1 MEVIVFAN
9 IFPTVTAD
17 FDHNIPQFVE
27 GTHQGSQNLSTQKAM
42 AIRFRNL
49 HTIQRFM
56 IQQYHPYLSTISIAT
71 TSS

>member
-1 MEVIVFAN
+1 MYSLQGYLK
-9 IFPTVTAD
+9 

-49 HTIQRFM
+49 HPIQRFM
-56 IQQYHPYLSTISIAT
+56 IHQNHPYLSTIGIALQVPNFLK
-71 TSS
+71 S